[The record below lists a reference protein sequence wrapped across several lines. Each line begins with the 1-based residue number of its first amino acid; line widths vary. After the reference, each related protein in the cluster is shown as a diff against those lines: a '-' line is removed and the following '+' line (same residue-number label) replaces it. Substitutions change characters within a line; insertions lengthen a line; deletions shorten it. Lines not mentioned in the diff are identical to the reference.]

1 MVNKF
6 YIMKKEVIIVKA
18 EEGSASVNHSLN
30 SRDIIVSVYINS
42 DMAQDLVPQ
51 AKISVRNNN
60 FFFISNVGNVE
71 LKVVIIG

>member
-1 MVNKF
+1 
-6 YIMKKEVIIVKA
+6 MKKEVIIVKA